1 MKQNRLFTKGAFLA
15 LFLSLFSLT
24 ALFGQTLTITTTVCT
39 SATEVR
45 MTGPFWNWNPTGG
58 PIAVSN
64 GDGTWTFTFNPAP
77 TADMEYLLIVDGVQ
91 ENLIQAMV
99 NGGTCAP
106 VTNYSSYANRRWL
119 ITDPLTIT
127 NTYGQCGTCGGST
140 LTQMDLPVTFEGST
154 IEYGVIGFEGAQA
167 STIEVDPTNA
177 NNTVVKVIKSA
188 AAQPWAGTTI
198 TAAAELGLA
207 TPIPFTASNQ
217 TMTLKVWSPDAG
229 ITVRMKVEEHG
240 NNTHTVETD
249 AVTTVA
255 GQWETLTFNFANQG
269 AGTAAIN
276 LAYTYDKPTV
286 FFNYGVNGATAG
298 EKTYYFDDL
307 MMGTGGGTGL
317 AQMTLPVN
325 FEGTTIDYGVIGF
338 EGAQASTIEVD
349 PTNANNMVVKV
360 IKSATAQPWAGT
372 TITAAAELG
381 LASPIPFTASNQK
394 MTLKVWSPD
403 AGITVRLKVEE
414 HGNNTHTV
422 ETDAVTTV
430 AGQWETLTFDF
441 ANQGAGTAAINL
453 AYTYDKPTVFFNY
466 GVNGATAGEKTYY
479 FDDLKMYTLPASGLQ
494 ITVDVCSIAATE
506 VRMTG
511 PFWSW
516 DPTAGPFAVNNN
528 DGTWTFTLDPIPT
541 TDMEYLIIVNGVQ
554 ESLISDMQNG
564 GNCAP
569 VTDFFGY
576 ANRKWVVGSGNVF
589 ISYDRCVPCSYPN
602 IVITTEVCSTATSVR
617 LTGPNWQWNPNFG
630 PAAVSNGDGT
640 YTFTISPAPNDTL
653 EYLLVKDGVIENLI
667 QEMVNGAGCAPLTDY
682 STYANR
688 RWIIGQGAV
697 SNTYGRCSP
706 CSIGIGELT
715 DSDLVIFPNP
725 ADSKITVSSE
735 HKIEKIEIYSMLGAL
750 IATKKVE
757 MNETE
762 INLEN
767 FTPGVYTFNVYANDA
782 VKVVR
787 IIKN

>member
-1 MKQNRLFTKGAFLA
+1 MKQNRLFTKGVFFA
-15 LFLSLFSLT
+15 LFLTLFSVIN
-24 ALFGQTLTITTTVCT
+24 AFSQTLTITTSVCT

-45 MTGPFWNWNPTGG
+45 LTGPFWGWNPTGG
-58 PIAVSN
+58 PAAVSN

-349 PTNANNMVVKV
+349 PTNANNTVVKV

-479 FDDLKMYTLPASGLQ
+479 FDDLKMYALPASGLQ

-725 ADSKITVSSE
+725 ADSKVTVSSE

>member
-1 MKQNRLFTKGAFLA
+1 
-15 LFLSLFSLT
+15 
-24 ALFGQTLTITTTVCT
+24 
-39 SATEVR
+39 
-45 MTGPFWNWNPTGG
+45 
-58 PIAVSN
+58 
-64 GDGTWTFTFNPAP
+64 
-77 TADMEYLLIVDGVQ
+77 
-91 ENLIQAMV
+91 
-99 NGGTCAP
+99 
-106 VTNYSSYANRRWL
+106 
-119 ITDPLTIT
+119 
-127 NTYGQCGTCGGST
+127 
-140 LTQMDLPVTFEGST
+140 
-154 IEYGVIGFEGAQA
+154 
-167 STIEVDPTNA
+167 
-177 NNTVVKVIKSA
+177 
-188 AAQPWAGTTI
+188 
-198 TAAAELGLA
+198 
-207 TPIPFTASNQ
+207 
-217 TMTLKVWSPDAG
+217 
-229 ITVRMKVEEHG
+229 
-240 NNTHTVETD
+240 
-249 AVTTVA
+249 
-255 GQWETLTFNFANQG
+255 
-269 AGTAAIN
+269 
-276 LAYTYDKPTV
+276 
-286 FFNYGVNGATAG
+286 
-298 EKTYYFDDL
+298 
-307 MMGTGGGTGL
+307 
-317 AQMTLPVN
+317 
-325 FEGTTIDYGVIGF
+325 
-338 EGAQASTIEVD
+338 
-349 PTNANNMVVKV
+349 
-360 IKSATAQPWAGT
+360 
-372 TITAAAELG
+372 
-381 LASPIPFTASNQK
+381 

-453 AYTYDKPTVFFNY
+453 AYTYDKPSVFFNY

-479 FDDLKMYTLPASGLQ
+479 FDDLKMFTQAASGLQ
-494 ITVDVCSIAATE
+494 ITVDVCSIAANE

-528 DGTWTFTLDPIPT
+528 DGTWTFTLDPVPT
-541 TDMEYLIIVNGVQ
+541 VDMEYLIIVNGVQ

-602 IVITTEVCSTATSVR
+602 IVITTEVCSPATSVK
-617 LTGPNWQWNPNFG
+617 LTGPIWQWNPNFG
-630 PAAVSNGDGT
+630 PTAVSNGDGT

-653 EYLLVKDGVIENLI
+653 EYLLVKDGVVENLI
-667 QEMVNGAGCAPLTDY
+667 QEMVNGAGCAPITDY

-688 RWIIGQGAV
+688 RWLLGQGAV
-697 SNTYGRCSP
+697 ANTYGRCSP

-715 DSDLVIFPNP
+715 DSDLVIYPNP
-725 ADSKITVSSE
+725 ADSKVTVSSE

-750 IATKKVE
+750 IATKTIE

-767 FTPGVYTFNVYANDA
+767 FTAGVYTFNVYANDA

>member
-106 VTNYSSYANRRWL
+106 VTNYSSYANRKWL
-119 ITDPLTIT
+119 LTDPLNIT

-177 NNTVVKVIKSA
+177 NNTVVKVIKSV

-249 AVTTVA
+249 AVTTLA

-338 EGAQASTIEVD
+338 EGAQASTIVVD

-372 TITAAAELG
+372 TITAASELG

-403 AGITVRLKVEE
+403 AGITVRMKVED
-414 HGNNTHTV
+414 HADPTHSV

-653 EYLLVKDGVIENLI
+653 EYLLVKDGVVENLI

-688 RWIIGQGAV
+688 RWLLGQGAV

-715 DSDLVIFPNP
+715 DSDLVIYPNP
-725 ADSKITVSSE
+725 ADSKVTVSSE

-767 FTPGVYTFNVYANDA
+767 FTAGVYTFNVYANDA

>member
-479 FDDLKMYTLPASGLQ
+479 FDDLKMYALPASGLQ

-653 EYLLVKDGVIENLI
+653 EYLLVKDGVVENLI